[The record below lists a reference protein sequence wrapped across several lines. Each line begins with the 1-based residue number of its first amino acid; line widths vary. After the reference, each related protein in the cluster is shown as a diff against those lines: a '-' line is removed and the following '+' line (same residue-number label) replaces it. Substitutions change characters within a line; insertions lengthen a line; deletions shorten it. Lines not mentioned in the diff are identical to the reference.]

1 MNAKDI
7 SELWEPLA
15 ERCPE
20 LRPEHLRLQRTADGC
35 YAHWEL
41 AIDAPVR
48 PVTAAALWRE
58 AALRWLA
65 EQSWYVRIQPIHAR
79 GMVVVNVIDR
89 DARSIA
95 DVGAATLDHALAAAV
110 RAVLDAQ
117 VPDPQVT
124 S

>member
-58 AALRWLA
+58 AAVRWLV
-65 EQSWYVRIQPIHAR
+65 EQTRDTVHGDVRVSIWNDGQFCVELD
-79 GMVVVNVIDR
+79 GMCYF
-89 DARSIA
+89 
-95 DVGAATLDHALAAAV
+95 GPTLDHALAAAV